1 VFRATGITA
10 YLQAGGTL
18 ETAQAVA
25 AHESPRATKL
35 YNRTGDEITLDEVER
50 DPDLVWETPPA
61 EVVVRGCRAF
71 ARSSR

>member
-25 AHESPRATKL
+25 AHEGPRATKL

-50 DPDLVWETPPA
+50 IQI
-61 EVVVRGCRAF
+61 
-71 ARSSR
+71 